1 MCESFAIEFAEGLG
15 ATVYLRSAL
24 SAGDLLELHHMV
36 DRLPSSAKVLRI
48 QLTSEIAAGMPRG
61 LSEFVRYWRETRHR
75 PVHLILV
82 PPRAQ

>member
-1 MCESFAIEFAEGLG
+1 MSQSFAVEFAEGLG

-24 SAGDLLELHHMV
+24 SADDLLELHQTV

-48 QLTSEIAAGMPRG
+48 QLTSEANAGMPGG
-61 LSEFVRYWRETRHR
+61 LSEFVRFWRETRRR

-82 PPRAQ
+82 PCR